1 MKNIPL
7 LFSEFQHEV
16 VYFILEN
23 IIVTDKLYV
32 CSTGFLILGFYALLP
47 DTRHESA
54 ELLRGPLSGIASAA
68 RKPPV

>member
-7 LFSEFQHEV
+7 FSSKFQHEV
-16 VYFILEN
+16 VYFILES
-23 IIVTDKLYV
+23 IMFTDKFYV
-32 CSTGFLILGFYALLP
+32 CSTGFLVLGFSALLP

-68 RKPPV
+68 WKPPV